1 MATLAPN
8 SHDTCI
14 DGGPP
19 AGPSV
24 LSNPDAERLVLQS
37 RFGEKP
43 ARGSNP

>member
-14 DGGPP
+14 GGGPP

-24 LSNPDAERLVLQS
+24 LSIPDAERLVLQS
-37 RFGEKP
+37 RVGEKP
-43 ARGSNP
+43 PRGSNP